1 MRIDDCLRKMYIFT
15 VDTKKIIKTNY
26 MKKVE
31 AIIRKSKFEEVRKAL
46 HEADIDFFTYWDVTG
61 VGKEKEGHIFRGA
74 VYDAN
79 RIQRRMLS
87 IVVRDHN
94 LERTVNAII
103 QSAWTGIIGD
113 GKIFVSDVEQV
124 IRIRTK
130 EVGPEALFLKEDEKV
145 LQTT

>member
-1 MRIDDCLRKMYIFT
+1 
-15 VDTKKIIKTNY
+15 

-31 AIIRKSKFEEVRKAL
+31 AIIRKSKFEEVKRAL

-74 VYDAN
+74 VYEAN

-87 IVVRDHN
+87 IVVRDQN
-94 LERTVNAII
+94 MKKTVDAII
-103 QSAWTGIIGD
+103 KSAWTGVVGD
-113 GKIFVSDVEQV
+113 GKIFVSNIEDV

-130 EVGPEALFLKEDEKV
+130 EVGPEALYLKESEKDIV
-145 LQTT
+145 IS

>member
-1 MRIDDCLRKMYIFT
+1 
-15 VDTKKIIKTNY
+15 

-31 AIIRKSKFEEVRKAL
+31 AIIRKSTFEEVKKAL

-74 VYDAN
+74 VYEAN

-94 LERTVNAII
+94 LERTINAII
-103 QSAWTGIIGD
+103 KSAWTGVIGD
-113 GKIFVSDVEQV
+113 GKIFVSEIEQV

-130 EVGPEALFLKEDEKV
+130 ESGPDALYLKEDEKAIQ
-145 LQTT
+145 LS

>member
-1 MRIDDCLRKMYIFT
+1 
-15 VDTKKIIKTNY
+15 

-31 AIIRKSKFEEVRKAL
+31 AIIRKSKFEEVKKAL

-79 RIQRRMLS
+79 RIQRRVLS

-94 LERTVNAII
+94 LERTVDAIVK
-103 QSAWTGIIGD
+103 SAWTGVIGD
-113 GKIFVSDVEQV
+113 GKIFVSDIEQV
-124 IRIRTK
+124 VRIRTS
-130 EVGPEALFLKEDEKV
+130 ESGPDALFLKEDEKA
-145 LQTT
+145 LQMS

>member
-1 MRIDDCLRKMYIFT
+1 
-15 VDTKKIIKTNY
+15 

-74 VYDAN
+74 VFEAN

-87 IVVRDHN
+87 IVVRDQN
-94 LERTVNAII
+94 LKKTVDAII
-103 QSAWTGIIGD
+103 KSAWTGVVGD
-113 GKIFVSDVEQV
+113 GKIFVSNIEDV

-130 EVGPEALFLKEDEKV
+130 EVGPEALYLKEDEKNIV
-145 LQTT
+145 IS